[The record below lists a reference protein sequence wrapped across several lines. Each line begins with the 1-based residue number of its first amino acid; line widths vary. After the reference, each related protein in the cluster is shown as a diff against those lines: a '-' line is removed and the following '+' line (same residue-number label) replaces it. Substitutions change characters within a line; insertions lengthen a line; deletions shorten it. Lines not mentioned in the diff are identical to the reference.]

1 MESQA
6 ERSHGRVSRAGR
18 QWRLAIAVTIASG
31 LVRLAVAAVTPLF
44 PDEAYYWQW
53 SRHLADGYFD
63 HPPAIAW
70 LIRAGTSVVGDTPLG
85 IRLGAVLAGTA
96 MMLIV
101 CASARRI
108 AGARAALIAA
118 LALALMPLSAAGLVL
133 ATPDA
138 PLLAATAAMLY
149 AVIRALEVPPRSPE
163 SDRWW
168 VLGGVALGLAAAS
181 KYTAVLIPLAAFTAM
196 AIRRDLRPR
205 LKDPGPYVAVL
216 VSLVVF
222 SPVIAWNAEHDWAS
236 FAFQLDHGLGHVDG
250 SIARRELA
258 LLGGQVALVSPILF
272 ALLCLS
278 VAKVM
283 VAPVA
288 ARAHTRASTTGLLT
302 FVAALVFMFFA
313 YSATKRPVEANW
325 PAIAY
330 IPGVMVLAAH
340 AGRRVWNL
348 WLKAGL
354 ALTAGLSSVVYVNT
368 FVPILQ
374 IPAHRDPVARSA
386 GWSDLAS
393 AVDHVVDQ
401 LPAGHVWV
409 AADRYQEASLLAF
422 HLQEQPKTFALNLTS
437 RANQYDRWPGF
448 PKRAVSGDA
457 LVLVTDDAAGEPKRY
472 PSVELLAP
480 HFTTVRRG
488 ERVMLARKGDPV
500 KPLRIWVLKGWRG
513 SWPEGGIGS
522 GP

>member
-1 MESQA
+1 MVDLDRRGLESQA
-6 ERSHGRVSRAGR
+6 ERSHGGVSGDRR
-18 QWRLAIAVTIASG
+18 QWRLGVVVTIASTI
-31 LVRLAVAAVTPLF
+31 VRLVVAAWMPLF

-70 LIRAGTSVVGDTPLG
+70 LIRLGTLIAGDTPLG
-85 IRLGAVLAGTA
+85 IRLGPVLTGTA
-96 MMLIV
+96 MTLIV

-108 AGARAALIAA
+108 AGNRAALIAA
-118 LALALMPLSAAGLVL
+118 LAVALMPLSAAGLVL

-149 AVIRALEVPPRSPE
+149 ALIRALEAPPKSPE

-168 VLGGVALGLAAAS
+168 VLAGIALGLAAAS

-196 AIRRDLRPR
+196 ILRRDLRPR
-205 LKDPGPYVAVL
+205 LKDPGPYVATL

-222 SPVIAWNAEHDWAS
+222 SPVIMWNAEHGWAS
-236 FAFQLDHGLGHVDG
+236 FAFQLSHGLGHVDG
-250 SIARRELA
+250 SVARRELE

-272 ALLCLS
+272 ALLCLT
-278 VAKVM
+278 VAKTM

-288 ARAHTRASTTGLLT
+288 ERAHTRASVTGLLT
-302 FVAALVFMFFA
+302 FVVALVFMFFA
-313 YSATKRPVEANW
+313 YSATKRRVEANW

-330 IPGVMVLAAH
+330 VPGVLVLAAH
-340 AGRRVWNL
+340 TGKRAWNL

-354 ALTAGLSSVVYVNT
+354 ALTAGLSGVVYVNT

-386 GWSDLAS
+386 GWSDLAR
-393 AVDHVVDQ
+393 AVEQ
-401 LPAGHVWV
+401 ELRRQPSGHTWV

-422 HLQEQPKTFALNLTS
+422 YLAEQANTFALNLTS
-437 RANQYDRWPGF
+437 RANQFDLWPGF
-448 PKRAVSGDA
+448 QQRARAGDA
-457 LVLVTDDAAGEPKRY
+457 LVLVTDEATGHP
-472 PSVELLAP
+472 PTVEMLAP
-480 HFTTVRRG
+480 HFASVRRG
-488 ERVMLARKGDPV
+488 EKVVLARHGDPV
-500 KPLRIWVLKGWRG
+500 KPLRIWVLERWNG
-513 SWPEGGIGS
+513 SWP
-522 GP
+522 